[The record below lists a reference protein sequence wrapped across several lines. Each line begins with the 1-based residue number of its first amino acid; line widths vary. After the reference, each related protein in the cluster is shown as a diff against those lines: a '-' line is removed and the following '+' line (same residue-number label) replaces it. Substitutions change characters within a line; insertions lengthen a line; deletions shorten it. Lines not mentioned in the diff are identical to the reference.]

1 MAELEN
7 ILPETEGQ
15 ESLFQEE
22 GQAEECLAVN
32 EEAEASPAAEDIIS
46 PAPADT
52 DEADALRR
60 EISEL
65 KGQIEAR
72 RARDERT
79 LCELEEFGRL
89 YPEISLEQLDEGVW
103 ERVRSGLPLS
113 AAYALY
119 AREQELL
126 VARAEE
132 VNAKNAALSAGSAG
146 LSAPRDYFSPEEVRA
161 MSGAEVRKNYASIK
175 RSMNYWQ
182 KAAK

>member
-7 ILPETEGQ
+7 IHSEVEVQET
-15 ESLFQEE
+15 LYEE
-22 GQAEECLAVN
+22 TTEVDENLVSTEEVQTAPN
-32 EEAEASPAAEDIIS
+32 TENITPT
-46 PAPADT
+46 APADT
-52 DEADALRR
+52 DESDALRR
-60 EISEL
+60 ELSEL